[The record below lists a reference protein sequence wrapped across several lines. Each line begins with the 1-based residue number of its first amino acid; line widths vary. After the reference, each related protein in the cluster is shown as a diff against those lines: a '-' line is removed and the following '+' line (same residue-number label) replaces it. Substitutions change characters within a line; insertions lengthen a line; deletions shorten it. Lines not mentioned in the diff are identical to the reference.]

1 MATADEI
8 RRLREET
15 SIFSRLFDL
24 ARQQGES
31 LEQEGRR
38 PVLGGLLSKEPVM
51 GTDTIRYEGITPLLL
66 NLIEPIARGIDAPR
80 AAAQNL
86 IPQED
91 MISEAFGTAG
101 TAMIGGG
108 LAAKPSGALGA
119 FYGRE
124 GGSIQDA
131 LELARSGRGIFHSSQ
146 ADQFDEI
153 NRYGV
158 EPQYGPWVKEIA
170 EGATDDP
177 SFLDDMPMAAW
188 WSEQPDWV
196 KMKTARAAG
205 KSVNDVTVDDIRK
218 YGHLSIAD
226 ADEYADTVY
235 RIPEEGIDYEGS
247 EVSNL
252 SGERMPLYATDLYEH
267 GDDGVG
273 RYPFGIERNE
283 LVTRE
288 SVEPKYSFTGQ
299 ELVDFLEQY
308 DGNKVS
314 ANASKSA
321 GLLSVAS
328 DVAER
333 GDQILNMLKSGRAD
347 DITDSMFD
355 MRDLAKNT
363 QLNQYLF
370 ENYDLPMDKASRMAR
385 AREMGFEGN
394 LFHGTD
400 ADILNIDREKFGLGE
415 NLLGKGFYT
424 TSNPRRANIYVPIGN
439 PRLPRGVFQSG
450 NNEYTEGGN
459 ILPIMARSGTEFDAR
474 QGTGKINALN
484 IGKAFQGSDFDVEIR
499 DGGDQVFIKSKTNPD
514 LSVYIDSYQDGMITL
529 QKLKDV
535 FGRENVTEILEQAG
549 FSSLKAPESLGSVTK
564 VNYNPQD
571 IRSRFA
577 RFDPRLSH
585 LSNLTAA
592 NASPISGILAQSGVS
607 ENQAQRIEDYLRK
620 RGLLD

>member
-24 ARQQGES
+24 ARQQGER

-80 AAAQNL
+80 AAYQGL

-91 MISEAFGTAG
+91 MIGEAFGTAG

-108 LAAKPSGALGA
+108 LAAGRSVLDYDPLTTRA
-119 FYGRE
+119 FFGRD
-124 GGSIQDA
+124 GGSIEDA
-131 LELARSGRGIFHSSQ
+131 LELSRSGKGIFHSSQ

-153 NRYGV
+153 NKYGV

-170 EGATDDP
+170 AGATDDL
-177 SFLDDMPMAAW
+177 SFLDEMPMAAW

-196 KMKTARAAG
+196 KMKTSRAAG
-205 KSVNDVTVDDIRK
+205 KNVNDVTVDDIRK

-226 ADEYADTVY
+226 ADDYADTVY

-252 SGERMPLYATDLYEH
+252 AGEKMPLYASDLYEH

-288 SVEPKYSFTGQ
+288 SVEPKYSLTGQ
-299 ELVDFLEQY
+299 DLVDFLEQY
-308 DGNKVS
+308 DGNTVS
-314 ANASKSA
+314 ANASKST
-321 GLLSVAS
+321 GLLTVAS
-328 DVAER
+328 DVSAR

-355 MRDLAKNT
+355 MRDPVKNT

-370 ENYDLPMDKASRMAR
+370 ENYDLPMDEASRMAR
-385 AREMGFEGN
+385 AREMGFDVDKD
-394 LFHGTD
+394 LYHGTAPSMYSD
-400 ADILNIDREKFGLGE
+400 DKFSPNIDAFRVSKKGQLGSGVYATTDMRKANTFSNASE
-415 NLLGKGFYT
+415 ANRGDFNLL
-424 TSNPRRANIYVPIGN
+424 NPS
-439 PRLPRGVFQSG
+439 PRGGS
-450 NNEYTEGGN
+450 
-459 ILPIMARSGTEFDAR
+459 ILPIIAKNENPASFRQMRNAQYQLGDVSDFNDLSQRGTQELLDQGFTSVRSGNEINIFDPA
-474 QGTGKINALN
+474 N
-484 IGKAFQGSDFDVEIR
+484 
-499 DGGDQVFIKSKTNPD
+499 
-514 LSVYIDSYQDGMITL
+514 
-529 QKLKDV
+529 
-535 FGRENVTEILEQAG
+535 
-549 FSSLKAPESLGSVTK
+549 
-564 VNYNPQD
+564 